1 MSFFITNDDV
11 EIHFHTYGDPA
22 NQAIVLINGY
32 SASEV
37 TWCCQIEP
45 LVNAGF
51 FVITYDHRSHGL
63 SEKVNYGLTLA
74 RLATDLHELLAHL
87 KLKHPVLLGHSMG
100 AATIMAFE
108 ELFTDK
114 DLLLVIT
121 EDQAPTFMK
130 HEGWLDGQTGRT
142 LSELGQF
149 VIDFPRTKLTQ
160 KKLSTEI
167 KRELG
172 KKMYPFD
179 FKTYRSLLLN
189 VTEQDWRAE
198 LGREKK
204 PHLFFAGGESP
215 VFPPEHAKAARALQ
229 GNPHSEVAYFEGCGH
244 ILHLE
249 DAEKFNQTVID
260 FINKNKN

>member
-1 MSFFITNDDV
+1 M
-11 EIHFHTYGDPA
+11 
-22 NQAIVLINGY
+22 INGY

-204 PHLFFAGGESP
+204 PHLFFLLEENLLYFHQNMPKQLVLYKEILIQKLLILKDVVISYIWKMQKNSIKQSLILLTKIKTERGS
-215 VFPPEHAKAARALQ
+215 VFF
-229 GNPHSEVAYFEGCGH
+229 SI
-244 ILHLE
+244 IL
-249 DAEKFNQTVID
+249 
-260 FINKNKN
+260 